1 MAAVLAGGRV
11 LATDWSPDAT
21 RLARENAARNGID
34 LDVLTCAWAEPEPLE
49 ARGPWD
55 LILGAD
61 LLYERR
67 NVGELLRL
75 LPRLAGPR
83 TEILLADPGRA
94 PLEEFLGAAAERW
107 AVTRSA
113 AAELRNGAIYALTS
127 PPRPAARGC

>member
-1 MAAVLAGGRV
+1 MGGRGGRD
-11 LATDWSPDAT
+11 LGWAPDAT

-34 LDVLTCAWAEPEPLE
+34 LEVLTCAWASPEPLE

-67 NVGELLRL
+67 NVGELIGL

-83 TEILLADPGRA
+83 TQIVLADPGRA
-94 PLEEFLGAAAERW
+94 PLDDFLDRAAERW
-107 AVTRSA
+107 AVARSA
-113 AAELRNGAIYALTS
+113 APELRNGAIYTLT
-127 PPRPAARGC
+127 AT